1 MSNVV
6 RWVADIRAPLSVK
19 VQGAFVLIIVVL
31 LATALVSF
39 STISRVERHALEQ
52 QRLDHVVELL
62 RGELQYAIVAQQH
75 FASMM
80 VLTTDEVYYG
90 KLVAERARFLDALAQ
105 LPAHGF
111 PESEVGRLRAAFD
124 RYRRASEATV
134 AATRGGDRERA
145 QRTYVRQEHI
155 IAREIDAM
163 IQPLLTRAQ
172 AERQATL
179 TRAMRDQTYTNGSM
193 AGLFLLAIG
202 LAVALGSLL
211 ARFIVHPIRRVDAT
225 LERMA
230 SGELASVD
238 GVVNRDELGSLTTHV
253 NRMREKLE
261 DASARERQA
270 GAKLQEQVE
279 SLRRTQEQ
287 LAQAEKLSALG
298 HLVAGV
304 AHELNNPLTAIL
316 GFAHL
321 LGQRPALDGD
331 ARKEL
336 DVIEE
341 QAARAGRIV
350 RNLLLFARSQGPER
364 IPTDLNAV
372 IMKTVELKRYQLTV
386 DTIDVECVLDPDLPI
401 SALDPAQMQQ
411 VLLNLLNNAHD
422 ALREC
427 GQGCLTV
434 RSSWDRAAGRVL
446 VDVIDDGPGI
456 PPHVQARIFDPFF
469 TTKEV
474 GDGTGLGLS
483 ICHGIV
489 AEHGGSITVVSPP
502 GEGTTFTISLPVV
515 SDSLTLGAGAVPAV
529 YVGAH

>member
-1 MSNVV
+1 MT

-19 VQGAFVLIIVVL
+19 VQGAFVLIIVVV

-39 STISRVERHALEQ
+39 STIGRVEREAQELHRVDTA
-52 QRLDHVVELL
+52 VALL
-62 RGELQYAIVAQQH
+62 RGDLQYAIVAQQH
-75 FASMM
+75 LASMM
-80 VLTTDEVYYG
+80 LLTGDEVYYG

-105 LPAHGF
+105 LGTHGV

-134 AATRGGDRERA
+134 EATRAGARERA
-145 QRTYVRQEHI
+145 QRIYLRQEHL
-155 IAREIDAM
+155 IARDIDAM
-163 IQPLLTRAQ
+163 IQPLLAKAQ
-172 AERQATL
+172 SRREATL
-179 TRAMRDQTYTNGSM
+179 TRMTRDQTYTNVTM
-193 AGLFLLAIG
+193 AVLFLLAIG
-202 LAVALGSLL
+202 LAVTLGSLL
-211 ARFIVHPIRRVDAT
+211 ARSIVHPIRRVDAT
-225 LERMA
+225 LERIA
-230 SGELASVD
+230 SGEFASVD
-238 GVVNRDELGSLTTHV
+238 GVVSRDELGSLTIHV
-253 NRMREKLE
+253 NRMRERLE
-261 DASARERQA
+261 DVSARERQA
-270 GAKLQEQVE
+270 DARLQEQVE

-321 LGQRPALDGD
+321 LGQRPGVEGD

-364 IPTDLNAV
+364 VPTSLNDV
-372 IMKTVELKRYQLTV
+372 IAKAVELKRYQLTV
-386 DTIDVECVLDPDLPI
+386 DTIDIDCILDPSLPI
-401 SALDPAQMQQ
+401 TALDPAQMQQ
-411 VLLNLLNNAHD
+411 VFLNLLNNAHD
-422 ALREC
+422 ALRA
-427 GQGCLTV
+427 GGHGCLTI
-434 RSSWDRAAGRVL
+434 RTSWDRVADRV
-446 VDVIDDGPGI
+446 VAEVADDGPGI
-456 PPHVQARIFDPFF
+456 PADLLPRIFDPFF
-469 TTKEV
+469 TTKDV

-489 AEHGGSITVVSPP
+489 AEHGGSITVESRP

-515 SDSLTLGAGAVPAV
+515 LHALTLDAEALPGV